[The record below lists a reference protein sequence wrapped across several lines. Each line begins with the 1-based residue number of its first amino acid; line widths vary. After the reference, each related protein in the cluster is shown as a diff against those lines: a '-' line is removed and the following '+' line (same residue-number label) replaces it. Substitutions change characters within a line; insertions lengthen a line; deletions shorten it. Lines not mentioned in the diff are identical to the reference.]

1 MHTQKPGVYTTHLF
15 TTSSL
20 NSDIYPQQALS
31 MAATSSYS
39 DSIPTSTITSVIPEE
54 DDLINTVTSSALDH
68 GLSDELPLPTITSHW

>member
-1 MHTQKPGVYTTHLF
+1 
-15 TTSSL
+15 
-20 NSDIYPQQALS
+20 
-31 MAATSSYS
+31 MAVTSSYS